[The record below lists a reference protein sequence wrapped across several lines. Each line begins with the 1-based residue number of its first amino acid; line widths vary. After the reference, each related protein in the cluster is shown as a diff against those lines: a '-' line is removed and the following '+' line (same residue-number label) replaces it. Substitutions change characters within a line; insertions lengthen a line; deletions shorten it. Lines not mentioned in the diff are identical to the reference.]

1 VTNNEGGLQVVI
13 GTGPLGLA
21 VARQLVSSGKQ
32 VRMVNRSGRADAPER
47 VEVVAGDAGDPVAA
61 RSLCQEAAVVF
72 HCASGPYARWPEA
85 LPPLMAGI
93 IEGAAG
99 AGARLVYGDNLY
111 MYGRP
116 PGPLTEDMPY
126 RPVGPNTRVRAQVA
140 TTLMNAHAS
149 GKLRAAIGRASD
161 FYGPHARQSIVG
173 DGVFARALG
182 GRPAQVLGNPDVLHT
197 YTFIDDFARGLIT
210 LSEHEEAVGRVWHV
224 PSAEPVTTRRLAEM
238 VFEQVG
244 TPARVRRV
252 PKLAIKVLALFNPMM
267 RAVSEVLY
275 QSEYRFVVDHSR
287 FAQAF
292 GSHPTPHQE
301 AIADTVA
308 WFRQHA
314 TTAPD

>member
-1 VTNNEGGLQVVI
+1 MTNNEGGLQIVI

-32 VRMVNRSGRADAPER
+32 VRMVSRSGRADAPKR
-47 VEVVAGDAGDPVAA
+47 VDVVAGDAADPVAA
-61 RSLCQEAAVVF
+61 RSLCQGAAVVF
-72 HCASGPYARWPEA
+72 HCASGPYARWPET

-93 IEGAAG
+93 IEGAAR

-116 PGPLTEDMPY
+116 AGALTEDMPH

-161 FYGPHARQSIVG
+161 FYGLHARQSIVG
-173 DGVFARALG
+173 DGVFARALA

-197 YTFIDDFARGLIT
+197 YAFIDDFARGLIT
-210 LSEHEEAVGRVWHV
+210 LSEHEEALGRVWHV
-224 PSAEPVTTRRLAEM
+224 PSAETLTTRRFVEM

-244 TPARVRRV
+244 SPARVRRV
-252 PKLAIKVLALFNPMM
+252 PKLAINVLALFNPMM

-275 QSEYRFVVDHSR
+275 QSEYPFVVDHSG
-287 FAQAF
+287 FEQAF
-292 GSHPTPHQE
+292 GSHTTPHQE

-308 WFRQHA
+308 WFRQHV
-314 TTAPD
+314 